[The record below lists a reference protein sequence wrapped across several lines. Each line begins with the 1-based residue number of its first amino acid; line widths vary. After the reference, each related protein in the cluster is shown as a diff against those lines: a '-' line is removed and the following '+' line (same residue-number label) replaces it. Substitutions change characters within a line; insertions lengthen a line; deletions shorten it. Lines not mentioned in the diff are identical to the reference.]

1 MRRGL
6 SVGLALGLMA
16 GLAAVASG
24 AVTTVGAAA
33 SCAST
38 PIAIHHVVR
47 PGDGVSLYTA
57 NEQEVTA
64 AAAYGFTER
73 LGVAFYAPRR
83 SATRTWCRSTA
94 LRSHRL
100 ATSRGCRTTASS
112 TLPLA
117 ATATLTR
124 ARISPCPASTTDA
137 SSRSGD
143 TATARSIDSPSDRLS
158 SRRWPALAGQTRV
171 CGSTPAPPTAPLPTP
186 EPPPPSSV
194 GSLPVG
200 QASYPVPGGA
210 VHVAPWGDDNN
221 PGSSAAPVRTLAHG
235 DRHRAQPAAR
245 S

>member
-24 AVTTVGAAA
+24 AVTRVGAAA

-73 LGVAFYAPRR
+73 LGVAFYAARR
-83 SATRTWCRSTA
+83 LATRTWCRSTA

-100 ATSRGCRTTASS
+100 ATSVDAKRRGARGGCCLVRLHRPGPVLRSPHRRRRLLLRT
-112 TLPLA
+112 
-117 ATATLTR
+117 
-124 ARISPCPASTTDA
+124 D
-137 SSRSGD
+137 
-143 TATARSIDSPSDRLS
+143 
-158 SRRWPALAGQTRV
+158 LAGSPNGTMHRF
-171 CGSTPAPPTAPLPTP
+171 
-186 EPPPPSSV
+186 
-194 GSLPVG
+194 
-200 QASYPVPGGA
+200 A
-210 VHVAPWGDDNN
+210 V
-221 PGSSAAPVRTLAHG
+221 
-235 DRHRAQPAAR
+235 
-245 S
+245 